1 MSTQSL
7 SQLAGPTVV
16 QNALALVAHGN
27 RNTAAVL
34 AHFADIDARRLYR
47 PEGYPSMFAWCV
59 GAAKLSE
66 DSAARHIRAAR
77 LARRFPLILRLV
89 EDGRLTLAALGLLA
103 PHLVESNAGEL
114 LAAAA
119 GRTNRQVEQLL
130 AERFPQP
137 DVPTVLCS
145 LAAPALVME
154 TRMGAE
160 VAARPVQGN
169 DKSPAALRVTA
180 RNSFARTTPLGPGR
194 HLLQVTLPDGPHEK
208 LCYAQA
214 LLGHSIPSGDLV
226 QVLDRLFDLG
236 LAQLEKQKR
245 GAGGRGRSSRGRNP
259 DSRYIPVAVR
269 RIVWERDG
277 GRCTFVSEK
286 GHRCEATRLIEFDH
300 VEPFARGGAATP
312 SGLRLRCRAHNQY
325 DAEQKY
331 GAEFMRF
338 KLEEAKRRAA
348 ERRAKAEEREAE
360 KARKAQ
366 EREAAR
372 VRKAREDEVIPALN
386 ALGCFGERARHAA
399 SVTVDMVGATLE
411 ERIKA
416 ALRAGAPHCTRYSAD
431 GRRLT

>member
-1 MSTQSL
+1 MSTQPL
-7 SQLAGPTVV
+7 SHLSNP
-16 QNALALVAHGN
+16 ALLQRTFALVAQGN
-27 RNTAAVL
+27 VHTAELLVHL
-34 AHFADIDARRLYR
+34 AEVDARKLYR
-47 PEGYPSMFAWCV
+47 PEGYPSRFAWCV
-59 GAAKLSE
+59 GALKLSE
-66 DSAARHIRAAR
+66 DAAAKRIQAARAAR
-77 LARRFPLILRLV
+77 EHPAIFPMV
-89 EDGRLTLAALGLLA
+89 EEGRLTLSAIGLLA
-103 PHLVESNAGEL
+103 PHLKQGAGADLVE
-114 LAAAA
+114 AAA
-119 GRTNRQVEQLL
+119 GKSNREVERLL
-130 AERFPQP
+130 AERFPRP
-137 DVPTVLCS
+137 DVPTVLRTFDAPAAETPALA
-145 LAAPALVME
+145 LAATSGSCE
-154 TRMGAE
+154 KH
-160 VAARPVQGN
+160 AARHVE
-169 DKSPAALRVTA
+169 DRKSLG
-180 RNSFARTTPLGPGR
+180 RTTPLAPGR

-208 LCYAQA
+208 LRYLQA
-214 LLGHSIPSGDLV
+214 LLGHAVPSGDLV
-226 QVLDRLFDLG
+226 QVLDRVFDLA
-236 LAQLEKQKR
+236 LAGIEKQQH
-245 GAGGRGRSSRGRNP
+245 GAGGRSRSGRRHNP

-300 VEPFARGGAATP
+300 VEPFARGGEATP

-331 GAEFMRF
+331 GAEFMRL

-366 EREAAR
+366 EREAVR

-411 ERIKA
+411 ERVKR
-416 ALRAGAPHCTRYSAD
+416 ALQAGAPHCTRYSAD